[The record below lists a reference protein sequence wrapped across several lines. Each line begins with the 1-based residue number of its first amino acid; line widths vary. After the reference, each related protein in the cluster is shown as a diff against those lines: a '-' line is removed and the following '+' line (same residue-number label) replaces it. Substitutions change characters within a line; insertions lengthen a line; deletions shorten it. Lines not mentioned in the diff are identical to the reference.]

1 MNSFHLFLVNAAN
14 LAIQASCF
22 ALVVL
27 HIMARLWT
35 GKPVHFLTIV
45 ALLLLALLLARAAQD
60 FDRFAADREML
71 AAHRA
76 MARAHLAFRA
86 SLVVM
91 GDRLRD
97 AVHHDQSNRG
107 DPAFAA
113 QVRALHGRDL
123 CCCCAPA
130 ACHAHVLERA
140 AAWLVS
146 RDGSSPP
153 S

>member
-22 ALVVL
+22 SLVVL

-35 GKPVHFLTIV
+35 GKPVHFSTIV
-45 ALLLLALLLARAAQD
+45 ALLFLALFLARAAQD

-97 AVHHDQSNRG
+97 AAVHHDQSNRG
-107 DPAFAA
+107 DPATFAE
-113 QVRALHGRDL
+113 VPGIHFHRLKSALADVQRLRG
-123 CCCCAPA
+123 
-130 ACHAHVLERA
+130 E
-140 AAWLVS
+140 
-146 RDGSSPP
+146 
-153 S
+153 

>member
-1 MNSFHLFLVNAAN
+1 MNRDDLIR
-14 LAIQASCF
+14 LARDAGAPDWWIC
-22 ALVVL
+22 LGVDGVV
-27 HIMARLWT
+27 T
-35 GKPVHFLTIV
+35 GS
-45 ALLLLALLLARAAQD
+45 ALLFLALLLARAAQD

-107 DPAFAA
+107 DPATFAE
-113 QVRALHGRDL
+113 VPGIHFRRLKSALADVQRLRG
-123 CCCCAPA
+123 
-130 ACHAHVLERA
+130 E
-140 AAWLVS
+140 
-146 RDGSSPP
+146 
-153 S
+153 

>member
-27 HIMARLWT
+27 HHIMERLWT
-35 GKPVHFLTIV
+35 GKPVHFSTIV
-45 ALLLLALLLARAAQD
+45 ALLFLALLLACAAQD

-71 AAHRA
+71 AAHRT
-76 MARAHLAFRA
+76 MARAHLALRA

-107 DPAFAA
+107 DPATFAE
-113 QVRALHGRDL
+113 VPGIHFRRLKSALADVQRLRG
-123 CCCCAPA
+123 
-130 ACHAHVLERA
+130 E
-140 AAWLVS
+140 
-146 RDGSSPP
+146 
-153 S
+153 

>member
-35 GKPVHFLTIV
+35 GKPVHFSTIV
-45 ALLLLALLLARAAQD
+45 ALLFLALLLARAAQD
-60 FDRFAADREML
+60 FDRFAADREIL
-71 AAHRA
+71 SAHRA

-107 DPAFAA
+107 DPATFAE
-113 QVRALHGRDL
+113 VPGIHFRRLKSALADVQRLRG
-123 CCCCAPA
+123 
-130 ACHAHVLERA
+130 E
-140 AAWLVS
+140 
-146 RDGSSPP
+146 
-153 S
+153 